1 MPARTATRPLLQ
13 TLARQLQRQGIQR
26 QRPQHFS
33 IMHNL
38 RTIARSFEP
47 HPFQRLP
54 MTTSPAPADW
64 GRLVRRATGQAVVF
78 FPAGLLM
85 LGWPYAAATMLDGRV

>member
-1 MPARTATRPLLQ
+1 MPARTTRPLLQ
-13 TLARQLQRQGIQR
+13 TLARQLQQQGIQR
-26 QRPQHFS
+26 QRQQFS

-54 MTTSPAPADW
+54 MASRPAPADW
-64 GRLVRRATGQAVVF
+64 SRLVRRAGGQAVVF

-85 LGWPYAAATMLDGRV
+85 LGWPYAAAAMLDGKV

>member
-1 MPARTATRPLLQ
+1 MPARTVTRPVLQ
-13 TLARQLQRQGIQR
+13 TLARQLQQQGIQR
-26 QRPQHFS
+26 QRPQPFS

-38 RTIARSFEP
+38 RAIARSFEP

-54 MTTSPAPADW
+54 VASSAAPADW
-64 GRLVRRATGQAVVF
+64 ARLVRRAGGQAVVF

-85 LGWPYAAATMLDGRV
+85 LGWPYAAAAMLDGKV